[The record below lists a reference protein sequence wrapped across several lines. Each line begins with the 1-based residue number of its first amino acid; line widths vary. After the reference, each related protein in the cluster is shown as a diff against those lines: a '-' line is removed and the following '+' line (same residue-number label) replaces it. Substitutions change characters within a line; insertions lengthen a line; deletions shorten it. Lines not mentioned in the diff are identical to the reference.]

1 MKIRIYI
8 SIHIIYI
15 YFLHVHT
22 HTYIYIL
29 FNHKKGNPTIDNN
42 MDKPGNIILCEVR
55 QRKTI
60 TA

>member
-1 MKIRIYI
+1 MC
-8 SIHIIYI
+8 
-15 YFLHVHT
+15 T